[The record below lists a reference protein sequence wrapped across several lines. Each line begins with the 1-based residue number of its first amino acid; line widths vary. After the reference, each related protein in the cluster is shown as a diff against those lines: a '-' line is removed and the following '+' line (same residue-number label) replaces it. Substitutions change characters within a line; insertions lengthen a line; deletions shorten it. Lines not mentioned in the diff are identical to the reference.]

1 MDEFDMYSVD
11 MDSECV
17 SQDFDD
23 IDLYAE
29 HTLDYLKDEEDNCEL
44 LLQ

>member
-1 MDEFDMYSVD
+1 MMYEEYIVD

-23 IDLYAE
+23 IDLFG
-29 HTLDYLKDEEDNCEL
+29 EL
-44 LLQ
+44 LVESEDTDCDIEFE